1 MVGRTREREACKF
14 NLHIFTAKFNELS
27 SEKRRNEHISTE
39 TLARNIGITRT
50 TYFELRDG
58 KRIPRADTLVM
69 IAKYFGVSLDW
80 LMGME
85 NDIRDDESM
94 CTSFSEARARK
105 AVKRRQEREIL
116 REKIWWSYMIDK
128 MTSEMIADK
137 FNIAEIT
144 ARNIIKS
151 IEEEHRKALV
161 RKHLALVR
169 RELKKI
175 EKGENNGKELL

>member
-1 MVGRTREREACKF
+1 MSKNSSRERAICKA
-14 NLHIFTAKFNELS
+14 NLHLFSMRFCDLCHKRTESLREIAKS
-27 SEKRRNEHISTE
+27 
-39 TLARNIGITRT
+39 IGITERDL
-50 TYFELRDG
+50 YRYLREET
-58 KRIPRADTLVM
+58 IPRADTLVM

-94 CTSFSEARARK
+94 CASFSEARARR
-105 AVKRRQEREIL
+105 AAKRRQEREIL

-128 MTSEMIADK
+128 MTPEMIADK
-137 FNIAEIT
+137 FNITEIT

-161 RKHLALVR
+161 RKHLALVW